1 MRSLILIVFISL
13 SFISGLAVAQDSGEK
28 KEGLPSSGR
37 LAGSSVGGYGH
48 TGFEGA
54 WGGENLTGENA
65 SPVSASVNRQDKQNW
80 LVRVFNNSED
90 EYKLNLLIE
99 QKDDTSRRLKSNPL
113 SVSLKAGE
121 AFERSI
127 RAHVLAAHATVNL
140 TRWSKIEK
148 ELTQAELMALIEEK
162 KAEIAKLEAK
172 LTAKT
177 AQ

>member
-1 MRSLILIVFISL
+1 MRSLFRIVFIVL
-13 SFISGLAVAQDSGEK
+13 FFISSLAVAQDSVEK
-28 KEGLPSSGR
+28 KEELPASGR
-37 LAGSSVGGYGH
+37 LAGSSVSGYGY

-65 SPVSASVNRQDKQNW
+65 SPISASVKRQDKQNW

-99 QKDDTSRRLKSNPL
+99 QKDDTSKRLKSNPL

-121 AFERSI
+121 SFERTI

-140 TRWSKIEK
+140 SRWSKIEK

-162 KAEIAKLEAK
+162 KAEIEKLEAK
-172 LTAKT
+172 LSAKT